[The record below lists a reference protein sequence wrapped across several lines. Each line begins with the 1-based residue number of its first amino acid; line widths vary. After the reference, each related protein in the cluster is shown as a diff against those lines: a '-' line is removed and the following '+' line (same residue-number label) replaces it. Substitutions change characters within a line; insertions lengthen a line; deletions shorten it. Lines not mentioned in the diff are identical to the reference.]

1 MSASTKREIYCYPK
15 ESKKNLYI
23 SRHKAIW
30 ESLGYSVLF
39 FPHKL
44 SSLFKITLTKRDVAV
59 LNWFEDRIGNGLS
72 GWLRFIKTFLMLVL
86 IRLSFRKLIWV
97 RHNLKPHKPHSR
109 ILYKFIL
116 WMLKKLSD
124 KQVIHRP
131 VSQIKGAIVVP
142 HPLYTNN
149 FENEK
154 VDKEIDFLFFGLI
167 KPYKGLDSLL
177 QVWPKDIKINIIGK
191 CEDKKFEQNILN
203 IINERELDVDLKL
216 EFLDIDELNEIIS
229 KTKFVIL
236 PHQEN
241 SMIVSG
247 TFYHAIS
254 MGAKALVLRTDFYY
268 QYLAKFESLCIP
280 FSFVTIVEDIK
291 SAVNDCSSKKPQEE
305 IREFS
310 DEKIARRWFDLFKS
324 DKNHG
329 VLND

>member
-39 FPHKL
+39 FPHNL

-59 LNWFEDRIGNGLS
+59 LNWFEDRVGIGLS

-109 ILYKFIL
+109 ILYEFII

-142 HPLYTNN
+142 HPLYTNS
-149 FENEK
+149 FENK
-154 VDKEIDFLFFGLI
+154 NVDKEIDFLFFGLI
-167 KPYKGLDSLL
+167 KPYKGLDNLL
-177 QVWPKDIKINIIGK
+177 QVWPEDKKIHIIGK
-191 CEDKKFEQNILN
+191 CEDKKFEKNILS
-203 IINERELDVDLKL
+203 IINKRKLDVDLKL
-216 EFLDIDELNEIIS
+216 EFLDFDELNEIIS
-229 KTKFVIL
+229 KTKFVIIA
-236 PHQEN
+236 HQDN

-247 TFYHAIS
+247 TFYHTIS
-254 MGAKALVLRTDFYY
+254 YGAKLLISSSNFYSEYLIEFPDLVKKYYFSTINNDLNFALNNY
-268 QYLAKFESLCIP
+268 QAKFEIDP
-280 FSFVTIVEDIK
+280 TFTDNYI
-291 SAVNDCSSKKPQEE
+291 SSKWVE
-305 IREFS
+305 ILC
-310 DEKIARRWFDLFKS
+310 D
-324 DKNHG
+324 
-329 VLND
+329 